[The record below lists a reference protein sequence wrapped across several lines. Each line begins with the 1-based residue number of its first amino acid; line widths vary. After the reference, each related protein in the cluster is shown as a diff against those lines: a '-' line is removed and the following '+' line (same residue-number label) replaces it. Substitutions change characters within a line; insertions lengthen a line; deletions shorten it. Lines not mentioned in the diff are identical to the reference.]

1 MKANYDPQWCGLLLS
16 LKSLY
21 KQKAYEDVP
30 FQSQQCREL
39 LSMQETLSG
48 WLDVN
53 ILIK

>member
-21 KQKAYEDVP
+21 KQKAYADVP